1 MSSDHEVTT
10 TLVLDPTAFLRALKR
25 VVVRLLALQ
34 EALQGQI
41 IKDDSLRRNFASAVL
56 RLYENE
62 EALLVSLLH
71 NAVGQAIRIPG
82 TTTIPVTHP
91 LLQGERVLPNTH
103 LPDLCLSRTESE
115 SLMLREGS
123 LMVDFL
129 SEFAKQAIAP
139 QVRSCSV
146 LWAHLVVVM
155 VVASPVDGR

>member
-71 NAVGQAIRIPG
+71 NAIGQAIRIPG
-82 TTTIPVTHP
+82 TTIPPVTH
-91 LLQGERVLPNTH
+91 TH
-103 LPDLCLSRTESE
+103 
-115 SLMLREGS
+115 
-123 LMVDFL
+123 
-129 SEFAKQAIAP
+129 Q
-139 QVRSCSV
+139 
-146 LWAHLVVVM
+146 HLVYPIFVSVAHRVRELDAARGQPHGRLPLRVRQAGHRPAGSFVFGGCVVGPPGGRHGGCI
-155 VVASPVDGR
+155 AS